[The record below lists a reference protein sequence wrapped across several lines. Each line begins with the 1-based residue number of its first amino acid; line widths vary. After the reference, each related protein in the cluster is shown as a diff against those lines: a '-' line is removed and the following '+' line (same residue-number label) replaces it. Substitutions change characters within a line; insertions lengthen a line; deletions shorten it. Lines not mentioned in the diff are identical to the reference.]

1 MPLIRQLSPH
11 LADMIAA
18 GEVVERPASVVKE
31 LLENA
36 IDAGASAVSV
46 ELRRGG
52 MSLIRISDNGCGIAP
67 EELKTAFLRHA
78 TSKLQ
83 TEEDLA
89 CIGTLGFRGEAL
101 AAIAAVS
108 RIEILSR
115 RRGAPQGAK
124 LTLEGGVAGE
134 VEACGCPEGTVISV
148 RDLFYN
154 TPARMK
160 FMKKDSAE
168 TSAAAAVVQ
177 HEALSHARISFKL
190 IRDGAEQ
197 LCTPGDGKL
206 LNAIYSA
213 LGREF
218 ALSLLPVEGRDGAVL
233 VEGFV
238 SRSLQCRGSRSMQH
252 FYVNGRYVKSA
263 LLTAALEEAYRNQM
277 MKGKF
282 PGCVLHL
289 SLPLDA
295 VDVNVHPAKT
305 VVKFLNERVAFDAVH
320 YAVKRALEAGGEGSA
335 EMRASSSAPGQAQR
349 TTPFYQTMTAQEF
362 RTREAGA
369 GKPLT
374 SFTQRKATAY
384 AAELPGTAAVADSVR
399 PAETPRT
406 AAPVPIPRSAAPLTP
421 TAVPAAPG
429 QKAAEEPPA
438 QAAPAPVQRESIPA
452 PAAPQRESI
461 PAPTPSET
469 AAPAGM
475 PPSEI
480 PAQESAEE
488 ACGETAQTRLEAECE
503 APWRIAGEVLRTYII
518 CEDGAGNVYLI
529 DKHAAHERINFD
541 RMKRSTAPI
550 MGQQLLVPEA
560 VTLAADEYAVLLEHL
575 EALNRFGFE
584 AEDFGD
590 NTILCRTCPD
600 RIDPAAIAPALE
612 EIAAEILRT
621 GRADPESAR
630 DAMLHTMACKAAIK
644 AGMVSD
650 ERELRI
656 LVDKVQ
662 SGEIQFC
669 PHGRPVKVKLS
680 KYELEKMFK
689 RA

>member
-1 MPLIRQLSPH
+1 MPLIQQLSPH

-36 IDAGASAVSV
+36 IDAGATAVTV
-46 ELRRGG
+46 ELRGGG

-67 EELKTAFLRHA
+67 EELPTAFLRHA
-78 TSKLQ
+78 TSKLR

-108 RIEILSR
+108 RVEITSR
-115 RRGAPQGAK
+115 RRGAASGAR
-124 LTLEGGVAGE
+124 LRLEAGVPGR
-134 VEACGCPEGTVISV
+134 VEECGCPEGTTISV
-148 RDLFYN
+148 HNLFYN

-168 TSAAAAVVQ
+168 ASAAAAVVQ
-177 HEALSHARISFKL
+177 HEALSHARVSFKL
-190 IRDGAEQ
+190 LRDGAEQ
-197 LCTPGDGKL
+197 LYTPGDGKL
-206 LNAIYSA
+206 LSSIYAA

-218 ALSLLPVEGRDGAVL
+218 ALSLLETQGTDGMICVDGY
-233 VEGFV
+233 VTK
-238 SRSLQCRGSRSMQH
+238 SLQCRGSRAMQH
-252 FYVNGRYVKSA
+252 FFVNGRYVKSP

-289 SLPLDA
+289 ALPLDA

-305 VVKFLNERVAFDAVH
+305 VVKFLNERAAFDAVYH
-320 YAVKRALEAGGEGSA
+320 AVQSALEGSGEKPVPKPNPVQTA
-335 EMRASSSAPGQAQR
+335 VPEKKDDFYR
-349 TTPFYQTMTAQEF
+349 TMSAQEF
-362 RTREAGA
+362 RAHSANAGGSGG

-374 SFTQRKATAY
+374 SFTEKKFPAY
-384 AAELPGTAAVADSVR
+384 AGTELGGGARVADV
-399 PAETPRT
+399 
-406 AAPVPIPRSAAPLTP
+406 IQP
-421 TAVPAAPG
+421 TAPRHTPVSVPASTPVGASVTSPAPTRPV
-429 QKAAEEPPA
+429 EPPA
-438 QAAPAPVQRESIPA
+438 QADN
-452 PAAPQRESI
+452 
-461 PAPTPSET
+461 
-469 AAPAGM
+469 
-475 PPSEI
+475 
-480 PAQESAEE
+480 PAQESPVVRAETPIAPEKPVQAQRAEE
-488 ACGETAQTRLEAECE
+488 PIPEELPLPASDALPGQECLEQNTE

-518 CEDGAGNVYLI
+518 AEDDAGNVYLI

-541 RMKRSTAPI
+541 RMKQNTAPI
-550 MGQQLLVPEA
+550 MGQSLLQSEA
-560 VTLAADEYAVLLEHL
+560 VTLAADEYGVLLEHIDL
-575 EALNRFGFE
+575 LNQFGFE

-590 NTILCRTCPD
+590 NTILCRTCPSE
-600 RIDPAAIAPALE
+600 IDAAGIAPALE
-612 EIAAEILRT
+612 EIAAELLRS
-621 GRADPESAR
+621 GHADPESAR

-650 ERELRI
+650 ERELRV

-680 KYELEKMFK
+680 KYEIEKMFK

>member
-1 MPLIRQLSPH
+1 MPLIRELSPH

-83 TEEDLA
+83 TEEDLS

-168 TSAAAAVVQ
+168 ASAAAAVVQ
-177 HEALSHARISFKL
+177 HEALSHERISFKL

-206 LNAIYSA
+206 LSAIYSA

-218 ALSLLPVEGRDGAVL
+218 ALSLLPVEGRDGTIL
-233 VEGFV
+233 VEGFI

-305 VVKFLNERVAFDAVH
+305 VVKFLNERAAFDAVH
-320 YAVKRALEAGGEGSA
+320 YAAKRALEAGGEGSA
-335 EMRASSSAPGQAQR
+335 EMRASSAAPAAPQR

-362 RTREAGA
+362 RARETGA

-374 SFTQRKATAY
+374 SFTQKQPTAY
-384 AAELPGTAAVADSVR
+384 ASELPGTAAVADYAR
-399 PAETPRT
+399 PTETPRA
-406 AAPVPIPRSAAPLTP
+406 AAPVQTPPAAAPVVP
-421 TAVPAAPG
+421 TAPSPVPAPKATESPAAQAPASPVEREPIPAAPR
-429 QKAAEEPPA
+429 QESVPASTSAEAAAPVEMPVSESPAPEMAAE
-438 QAAPAPVQRESIPA
+438 IFD
-452 PAAPQRESI
+452 
-461 PAPTPSET
+461 
-469 AAPAGM
+469 
-475 PPSEI
+475 
-480 PAQESAEE
+480 
-488 ACGETAQTRLEAECE
+488 ETAQTRLEAEHE

-518 CEDGAGNVYLI
+518 CEDGEGSVYLI

-550 MGQQLLVPEA
+550 MGQQLLIPEA

-575 EALNRFGFE
+575 DTLNHFGFE

-600 RIDPAAIAPALE
+600 RIDAAAIAPALE

>member
-1 MPLIRQLSPH
+1 MPLIQQLSPH

-36 IDAGASAVSV
+36 IDAGATAVTV
-46 ELRRGG
+46 ELRGGG
-52 MSLIRISDNGCGIAP
+52 MSLIRVSDNGCGIAP

-78 TSKLQ
+78 TSKLR

-108 RIEILSR
+108 RIEIASR
-115 RRGAPQGAK
+115 RRGSSIGAR
-124 LTLEGGVAGE
+124 LCLEGGVSGE
-134 VEACGCPEGTVISV
+134 TEECGCPEGTTISV
-148 RDLFYN
+148 HNLFYN

-168 TSAAAAVVQ
+168 AAAAAAVVQ
-177 HEALSHARISFKL
+177 HEALSHQRISFKL
-190 IRDGAEQ
+190 TRDGAEQ
-197 LCTPGDGKL
+197 LYTPGDGNL
-206 LNAIYSA
+206 LSAIYAA

-218 ALSLLPVEGRDGAVL
+218 ALSLLDVKGQDGVIC

-238 SRSLQCRGSRSMQH
+238 TKSLQCRGSRSMQH
-252 FYVNGRYVKSA
+252 FFVNGRYVKSP

-305 VVKFLNERVAFDAVH
+305 VVKFLNERAAFDAVY
-320 YAVKRALEAGGEGSA
+320 YAVKSALESGGDKA
-335 EMRASSSAPGQAQR
+335 APQR
-349 TTPFYQTMTAQEF
+349 ETPAAPTAVPGKKEDFYQTMSAREF
-362 RTREAGA
+362 RDKAAQQAA

-374 SFTQRKATAY
+374 GFSARRQPLSVPSEAGRVR
-384 AAELPGTAAVADSVR
+384 AVADVIR
-399 PAETPRT
+399 PAAE
-406 AAPVPIPRSAAPLTP
+406 PVFHPP
-421 TAVPAAPG
+421 TPAA
-429 QKAAEEPPA
+429 
-438 QAAPAPVQRESIPA
+438 
-452 PAAPQRESI
+452 
-461 PAPTPSET
+461 APTPADDAPRRAVQEAAPPAVPEAHVPAGPAELSRQSPPET
-469 AAPAGM
+469 ADDDPLAGQT
-475 PPSEI
+475 
-480 PAQESAEE
+480 ALESALQ
-488 ACGETAQTRLEAECE
+488 AP
-503 APWRIAGEVLRTYII
+503 PWRIAGEVLRTYII
-518 CEDGAGNVYLI
+518 AEDGEGNVYLI

-541 RMKRSTAPI
+541 RMKQSTVPI
-550 MGQQLLVPEA
+550 MGQQLLTPET
-560 VTLAADEYAVLLEHL
+560 VTLSADEYAVLLEHL
-575 EALNRFGFE
+575 SLLNQFGFE

-590 NTILCRTCPD
+590 NTILCRTCPSD
-600 RIDPAAIAPALE
+600 IDAASIAPALE
-612 EIAAEILRT
+612 EIAGELLRT

-644 AGMVSD
+644 AGMVND

-662 SGEIQFC
+662 RGEIQYC

-680 KYELEKMFK
+680 KHELEKMFK